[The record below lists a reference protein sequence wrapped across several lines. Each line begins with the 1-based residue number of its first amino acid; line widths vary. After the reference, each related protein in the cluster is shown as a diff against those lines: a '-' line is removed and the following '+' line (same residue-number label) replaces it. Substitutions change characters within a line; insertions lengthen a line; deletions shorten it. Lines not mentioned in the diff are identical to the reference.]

1 MLTISA
7 DKLRST
13 AERTFVAAGATEDI
27 ARTVAGHLVTANLSG
42 HDSHGVI
49 RIPSYVHQIRT
60 GHLDPKARA
69 AVIRETPTTALVSGN
84 WAFGQVAAADGTRV
98 AIEKARSAHVGI
110 VSIVQC
116 NHIGRLGEYVEMAV
130 AEGMIGMAMVGG
142 LRGLGRCA
150 APYGGMKGALS
161 TNPFAC
167 GIPASDG
174 RPIIVDFATT
184 IVAEGKLQVLRAKKE
199 PVPLGWIRDRAGNPS
214 TNVEDFYGG
223 GTLALFGAHKGYGL
237 ALVTEV
243 FSGILGGIELY
254 QQDRISAGTFIL
266 VFDPSVFRPLAD
278 IAGDVSALG
287 DEMRVV
293 PPAPGF
299 TEVLVPGDP
308 ERRSRARREVEG
320 IPLPDDTWERLR
332 QTARELGVGV

>member
-7 DKLRST
+7 DRLRSA
-13 AERTFVAAGATEDI
+13 AERTFVAAGAPEDN

-49 RIPSYVHQIRT
+49 RIPYYVSQIKS
-60 GHLDPKARA
+60 GHLDPRARA
-69 AVIRETPTTALVSGN
+69 SIIRETPTTALVSGN
-84 WAFGQVAAADGTRV
+84 WAFGQVAAADGMRI

-110 VSIVQC
+110 VSVVQC

-130 AEGMIGMAMVGG
+130 AEGMIAMAMVGG

-167 GIPASDG
+167 GMPSSDG
-174 RPIIVDFATT
+174 RPMVVDFATT

-199 PVPLGWIRDRAGNPS
+199 PVPSGWIRDRDGNPS
-214 TNVEDFYGG
+214 SNVEDFYGG
-223 GTLALFGAHKGYGL
+223 GTLSLFGAHKGYGL
-237 ALVTEV
+237 ALVTDV
-243 FSGILGGIELY
+243 FAGILGGIE
-254 QQDRISAGTFIL
+254 QHQRDRISAGTFIL
-266 VFDPSVFRPLAD
+266 AFDPSVFRPLAD
-278 IAGDVSALG
+278 IAGDVASLG
-287 DEMRVV
+287 DEMRAV

-299 TEVLVPGDP
+299 IEVLVPGDP

-320 IPLPDDTWERLR
+320 IPLPEDTWERLLK
-332 QTARELGVGV
+332 TASELGVEV